1 MIRSLRQDESAHT
14 SERTVM
20 GWMSSK
26 SRRLPVRPHSS
37 PTKSGGTGTTF
48 AMSKDE
54 GRPGALF
61 GRAFLTRDTDMGP
74 WNRITRL
81 SLNVTN

>member
-14 SERTVM
+14 SERTNVC
-20 GWMSSK
+20 WTSSK
-26 SRRLPVRPHSS
+26 TLRLPVRPHSS
-37 PTKSGGTGTTF
+37 PTKSRDIGTTF
-48 AMSKDE
+48 AMLKDE
-54 GRPGALF
+54 GRPGAQF

-81 SLNVTN
+81 SLSVTN